1 MEEVSPGP
9 EWIHRDAGTKK
20 EPREAALKVK
30 TGRRQTSGQES
41 HLTFT
46 LIEGKA

>member
-1 MEEVSPGP
+1 MFEIESGSG
-9 EWIHRDAGTKK
+9 IKK
-20 EPREAALKVK
+20 EPHEAALKVK

-46 LIEGKA
+46 LIGRKA